1 LDVWESR
8 VHPEAHQSVL
18 AEYSEFLK
26 SGFEWIESKYPI
38 RKKSGEYIWVQ
49 NRVCVVEYFASGELK
64 RVMGTML
71 NISEHKR
78 IELDQLH
85 AKDRA
90 EAGDAAP
97 NRCPAEL

>member
-1 LDVWESR
+1 MDVWESR

-26 SGFEWIESKYPI
+26 SGSEWIESKYPI
-38 RKKSGEYIWVQ
+38 RKKSGDYIWVQ
-49 NRVCVVEYFASGELK
+49 NRVRVVEYFASGELK

-85 AKDRA
+85 AKESA
-90 EAGDAAP
+90 EAGDAAL